1 MNLTHE
7 DGVSRF
13 PSTANV
19 PDEKNLLL
27 NSSAKKRRIKIKR
40 RRGKSNKEGEA
51 NYKDLVAMVK
61 QNHSMYKQVLQQ
73 KITVEEI
80 NKSKQI
86 LKIDD
91 AHKITKAHTFATSPR
106 FDVLDMTIRY

>member
-1 MNLTHE
+1 MNMTLE
-7 DGVSRF
+7 DGNSRL
-13 PSTANV
+13 
-19 PDEKNLLL
+19 PDTVNGQNKTKMLV
-27 NSSAKKRRIKIKR
+27 NSNKKKRSIRIKR
-40 RRGKSNKEGEA
+40 RRGKSTKEGEA
-51 NYKDLVAMVK
+51 NYKELVAMVK
-61 QNHSMYKQVLQQ
+61 QNHTMYKQVLQQ

>member
-1 MNLTHE
+1 MDMTLD
-7 DGVSRF
+7 DGSSRF
-13 PSTANV
+13 PDTVNGQN
-19 PDEKNLLL
+19 KTKMLF
-27 NSSAKKRRIKIKR
+27 NSAGKKRTIRIKR
-40 RRGKSNKEGEA
+40 RRGKSTKEGEA

-61 QNHSMYKQVLQQ
+61 QNHSMYKQILQQ

-86 LKIDD
+86 VRIDD